1 MMITDSGTII
11 RTPVSGI
18 PTYSR
23 TAGGV
28 IMMRLGEEQRIA
40 NFTAVAHEEL
50 SDEELPEIPEV
61 TEAAEET
68 AEE

>member
-28 IMMRLGEEQRIA
+28 IMMRLGEDQKVA
-40 NFTAVAHEEL
+40 NFAPVAHEEI

-61 TEAAEET
+61 NEAAKAPVEE
-68 AEE
+68 